1 MTTNARLQSV
11 LEDEKLL
18 SLIMTKT
25 DNRFVI
31 LLNLGYVL
39 FHCNARKLLI
49 FWHEY
54 CSLGVLIL
62 HLSLELLYT
71 VFVNFK

>member
-1 MTTNARLQSV
+1 MAANVRLQSV
-11 LEDEKLL
+11 FEDEKLL
-18 SLIMTKT
+18 SFIMTKT

-31 LLNLGYVL
+31 SLNLGYVL

-49 FWHEY
+49 YWDEY
-54 CSLGVLIL
+54 CSLYVLIF
-62 HLSLELLYT
+62 HLRLELLYT